1 MKKTLAAL
9 IVFLLLAVVQ
19 ACAELPP
26 YWPWKGVAMTS
37 LSAKPSDVAL
47 VKERLNLN
55 SVRIT
60 LDVRLYADRM
70 GLSPEAAF
78 DENIQWASSMLDACK
93 SAGVTGIISMS
104 QFPIDPSKGLTQ
116 ESPEFWGSQAELA
129 EVRRIAG
136 VIAGS
141 FKGRGAELGGYEFLN
156 EPLVRNGSEA
166 IVPPQWPALMKDI
179 VTGIRMHD
187 PQRWIVVTPG
197 AGGMPTGYKGFSP
210 LDDSR
215 IVYGAHMYVPYVFTH
230 QGIGDYRLGYAYPG
244 RIDLKFWNRKAL
256 SSYMSDLIGFKN
268 KYGVPVWIGEF
279 SAIRWAPG
287 ADKYL
292 LDLAAEF
299 NAQGWGWSYFSFGEY
314 HGWNPDYGTGFS
326 TDARE
331 DWEAHYTGEK
341 SARWSTLRKMFAL
354 P

>member
-1 MKKTLAAL
+1 MKK
-9 IVFLLLAVVQ
+9 IFVVLLAFLFTAVVP
-19 ACAELPP
+19 AVAELPP

-47 VKERLNLN
+47 VKERLDLN

-60 LDVRLYADRM
+60 LDVRLYAERM
-70 GLSPEAAF
+70 GLSPEVALE
-78 DENIQWASSMLDACK
+78 DNIRWASSMLDACRG
-93 SAGVTGIISMS
+93 AGVTGIISMS
-104 QFPIDPSKGLTQ
+104 QFPINPSKGLMQ
-116 ESPEFWGSQAELA
+116 ESPEFWNNQAELA
-129 EVRRIAG
+129 EVVRIAG
-136 VIAGS
+136 VLAGA

-156 EPLVRNGSEA
+156 EPLVRSAAGA
-166 IVPPQWPALMKDI
+166 AVPPQWPALMKDTI
-179 VTGIRMHD
+179 AEIRRHD
-187 PQRWIVVTPG
+187 TERWIVVTPG
-197 AGGMPTGYKGFSP
+197 AGGMPIGYKNFTP

-215 IVYGAHMYVPYVFTH
+215 IVYGAHMYAPFAFTH
-230 QGIGDYRLGYAYPG
+230 QGIREYKLGYAYPG
-244 RIDLKFWNRKAL
+244 RIYLKFWNRKAL
-256 SSYMSDLIGFKN
+256 SNYMSDLIGFRN

-287 ADKYL
+287 AEKYL

-326 TDARE
+326 TDRRE
-331 DWEAHYTGEK
+331 DWQAHFVGEG
-341 SARWSTLRKMFAL
+341 SLRWSTLKKMFT